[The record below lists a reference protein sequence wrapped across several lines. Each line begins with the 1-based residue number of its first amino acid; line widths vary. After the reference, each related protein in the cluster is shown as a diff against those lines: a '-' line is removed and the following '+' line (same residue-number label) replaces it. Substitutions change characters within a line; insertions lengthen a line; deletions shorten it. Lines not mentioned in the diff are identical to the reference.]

1 MDKNGFKAK
10 DSFAADNESNPYTV
24 KGTSGDK
31 SSREMSNVAHKM
43 SPIEPLSFEVR
54 ASSSALVRSGSK

>member
-10 DSFAADNESNPYTV
+10 DSFAADNKSNPYTV

-31 SSREMSNVAHKM
+31 SSREMSEVVHEM
-43 SPIEPLSFEVR
+43 SPIEPLSFEV
-54 ASSSALVRSGSK
+54 S